1 MPRTPPSPISTSP
14 FFLGCK
20 KPMKSLS
27 MNEINIYDV
36 MSVIRNIVIS
46 DKVSFVIYLSATGL
60 NKTKQFLSIKNISI
74 HLIKLKKLF
83 NNPFLIPKKIDIM
96 HMIRKVI
103 SKALRN

>member
-27 MNEINIYDV
+27 KNEINIYEV
-36 MSVIRNIVIS
+36 MSVIRNIVTS
-46 DKVSFVIYLSATGL
+46 DNVSLVIYSSATGL
-60 NKTKQFLSIKNISI
+60 NKAKQFLSIKNISI

-83 NNPFLIPKKIDIM
+83 NNPFLKPKKIEIRQ
-96 HMIRKVI
+96 MIKKVI